1 MALSAPVIKS
11 ITTDAGTVVGAS
23 TNVNE
28 LVLHGTAQANSTVNV
43 FDGTTFL
50 GTTAV
55 NSAGAWAFAPK
66 ALSDGAQSFTA
77 TATDAT
83 GTSAASAATVVNVV
97 PNITNFSG
105 VADAT
110 TTVNGVAG
118 DNLNANQSW
127 SLTEPDS
134 HTLRFEVRP
143 GDHYHDETSTGSN
156 GGLAERSEIEMWR
169 KLYYPDTQVN
179 VAYGFTLEPGAAN
192 TAPWTV
198 IGQMLS
204 ASSRLF
210 EVAMFGEQMV
220 IVARGPD
227 GAENRVYTDPNPI
240 VRGHRVSDEHPG
252 HVWQ

>member
-43 FDGTTFL
+43 FDRHDFPRHDRSEQRRRVGPL
-50 GTTAV
+50 RP
-55 NSAGAWAFAPK
+55 S

-105 VADAT
+105 AADAT

-192 TAPWTV
+192 TATMDGDRPD
-198 IGQMLS
+198 
-204 ASSRLF
+204 AFRLF
-210 EVAMFGEQMV
+210 
-220 IVARGPD
+220 P
-227 GAENRVYTDPNPI
+227 PI
-240 VRGHRVSDEHPG
+240 
-252 HVWQ
+252 